1 MDPLSLFVPC
11 RPRTCGESI
20 PRTSKAGRRRLLM
33 MHFYL
38 LMICALPAG
47 LTRAGTLHPPDPPLV
62 APVVSESYPC
72 DRDGNRLNDELE
84 DAIARPAGVSI
95 AQDEALPVIA
105 RGTRIAVELVFS
117 EPVTQ
122 QQIDDFLA
130 LGGEITYLFK
140 AVSYGWNGRIAR
152 EQIASLPAVM
162 GPTLALVEPIRQ
174 LRPYMDLATRTGRV
188 RPVWQPGFAGSLAGF
203 DGDSNTTIGFIDYG
217 VDATHTDLAGRCVY
231 WRDFT
236 DDDEPTAVDYD
247 GHGSMAAGIALGTGE
262 AGGADNSALK
272 YTYSAPYPAWGH
284 VVEPIALAPGFYTA
298 TIQASWTGSPAT
310 LLPIHW
316 KKGTFLTNLDYV
328 GTAGGKT
335 GDSPLFLQVT
345 LQVLEGTVSSIL
357 LGATSEYGIL
367 DGVVI
372 LSTISPYPGVGDGFN
387 KFRGVAPAC
396 KWAAAKVYRRDGSAD
411 ANSLSVALDDFVVRR
426 TQLKLKIISISQGLV
441 NEDWLP
447 VESVPLRDKVNTV
460 AHNGIIVVAA
470 AGNDASGDTE
480 MERRMADP
488 ARAAQAITV
497 GATNDENALTG
508 YSTAGFFSPRKNED
522 FKPDV
527 LAPGG
532 SMYYTG
538 IMTVDSGSS
547 DAYDMDQQANDY
559 TNLYGTSFAAPFV
572 AGCAALVIEAMEQQG
587 AAWDFNSS
595 QQARYVKMLLCA
607 TASET
612 NVNRESNYLH
622 PTLQRA
628 DGGPNMFPASK
639 DAYEGYGI
647 VNADAAVEAARKTH
661 TGIGQVSESLG
672 AAATDRRAWA
682 RSVRLTAGSDILLTL
697 DVPAGADFDLYIY
710 SAVPGATGTPV
721 LLASSTNAEAGAE
734 ESASYSPASDMTVL
748 VVVKRVTGS
757 GTFTLHSKQAGPPV
771 ADDTDAVTGINTP
784 VTVTLKATDDGSPV
798 PPGALSYTIASLPQ
812 HGQLENATS
821 HAAIAQAPATLPA
834 HASQVVYRPQAD
846 WVGQDSFTFFANDGG
861 TAPFGGKSNT
871 ATARISVVREVTVEY
886 QVSAS
891 ADDAWVMRFGG
902 SQDLSGGSLCVGTS
916 TAGMRFTNIPI
927 PQGAAIKSA
936 TLSICSYTYGMTS
949 AVEAKIRAEAA
960 DNPADLTGRRVSTL
974 SGTSASQVWNW
985 DGGVSWTANTWY
997 ESPDIRQIIQEVV
1010 DRPGWAPGNAM
1021 VILYAG
1027 TSYEDDRRFWA
1038 FDGAPDKAA
1047 RLKITYQPK

>member
-11 RPRTCGESI
+11 RTHTRGESI
-20 PRTSKAGRRRLLM
+20 PRNGKAGRRRLLM
-33 MHFYL
+33 ILFYL
-38 LMICALPAG
+38 LMICTLPTG
-47 LTRAGTLHPPDPPLV
+47 LTRAETLHPPDPPQV

-72 DRDGNRLNDELE
+72 DQDGNRINDELE
-84 DAIARPAGVSI
+84 GAIARSDGVSV
-95 AQDEALPVIA
+95 AGDEAVPVVA

-162 GPTLALVEPIRQ
+162 GPTLSLVEPIRQ
-174 LRPYMDLATRTGRV
+174 LRPYMDMATRTGRV
-188 RPVWQPGFAGSLAGF
+188 RPVWQPGFAGSPAGF

-272 YTYSAPYPAWGH
+272 YTYPSPYPAWAY
-284 VVEPIALAPGFYTA
+284 VVDPIALAPGFYSIT
-298 TIQASWTGSPAT
+298 TQALWSGSPAT
-310 LLPIHW
+310 LLPVHW
-316 KKGTFLTNLDYV
+316 KKGTFGEGLNYV
-328 GTAGGKT
+328 GTAGSKSGT
-335 GDSPLFLQVT
+335 SPLSMQAT
-345 LQVLEGTVSSIL
+345 LQVLEGTVSSVALVANSI
-357 LGATSEYGIL
+357 YGIL
-367 DGVVI
+367 DGAVI
-372 LSTISPYPGVGDGFN
+372 VNTISPYPGVGDGFN

-411 ANSLSVALDDFVVRR
+411 ANCLSVALDDFVVRR
-426 TQLKLKIISISQGLV
+426 TQLNLKIVNISQGLM

-447 VESVPLRDKVNTV
+447 AESVPLRDKVNTAV
-460 AHNGIIVVAA
+460 NNGIVVVAA
-470 AGNDASGDTE
+470 AGNDAGGE
-480 MERRMADP
+480 LEIERKMADP
-488 ARAAQAITV
+488 ARAALAITV
-497 GATNDENALTG
+497 GATSDENALTY

-522 FKPDV
+522 YKPDI

-532 SMYYTG
+532 SITYTA
-538 IMTVDSGSS
+538 IMSVDSGSS

-559 TNLYGTSFAAPFV
+559 TNQYGTSFSAPFV

-587 AAWDFNSS
+587 VAWDFNSS
-595 QQARYVKMLLCA
+595 QRARYVKMLLCA

-612 NVNRESNYLH
+612 NVKREDNYLH

-628 DGGPNMFPASK
+628 DAGPNMFPAGK

-661 TGIGQVSESLG
+661 TGIGEVSESLG
-672 AAATDRRAWA
+672 AAATDRRVWA
-682 RSVRLTAGSDILLTL
+682 RSVRLIAGGDILLSL

-710 SAVPGATGTPV
+710 STAPSTTGTPV
-721 LLASSTNAEAGAE
+721 LLASSTSAEAGAD
-734 ESASYSPASDMTVL
+734 ESAAYSPSSDMTVL

-771 ADDTDAVTGINTP
+771 ADDTNAVTGINTA

-821 HAAIAQAPATLPA
+821 HAVIAQAPATLPA

-861 TAPFGGKSNT
+861 TAPFGGKSDT

-886 QVSAS
+886 QVAAS
-891 ADDAWVMRFGG
+891 ADDAWTMRFGG
-902 SQDLSGGSLCVGTS
+902 SQYLTGDSLCVGTS

-927 PQGAAIKSA
+927 PQGTAIKSA

-985 DGGVSWTANTWY
+985 DGGASWTANTWY

-1010 DRPGWAPGNAM
+1010 DRPGWTPGNAM

-1027 TSYEDDRRFWA
+1027 ASYEDDRRFWA